1 MLRIDAHQHCWQLG
15 RADYGWPTP
24 EIPAL
29 YRDFGPAELAPLLRA
44 HGVAG
49 TVLVQVRPAAD
60 ENDYLLG
67 LADAHDFI
75 LGVVGWVDLES
86 PRAPAEIA
94 RLARH
99 PKFKGVRPMLQGL
112 ADPAWIADP
121 ALDPAAAALIEHGL
135 TFDALVR
142 PNHLPHL
149 LRFARRHRR
158 LPVVIDHAAKPAA
171 AAAPA
176 ADWRQGMAALA
187 ALPNVHCK
195 LSGLATEAGPG
206 WRGAPLQAY
215 LACLLGWF
223 GPERLMWGS
232 DWPVL
237 NEVADY
243 AAWCAATEALLAG
256 RTGVDGIRGA
266 NAAAFYR
273 LAVE

>member
-171 AAAPA
+171 AAA
-176 ADWRQGMAALA
+176 R
-187 ALPNVHCK
+187 
-195 LSGLATEAGPG
+195 
-206 WRGAPLQAY
+206 R
-215 LACLLGWF
+215 
-223 GPERLMWGS
+223 
-232 DWPVL
+232 
-237 NEVADY
+237 
-243 AAWCAATEALLAG
+243 
-256 RTGVDGIRGA
+256 RTGARAWPRWRRCPMCTASCRAWRPRPGRAGA
-266 NAAAFYR
+266 ARRCRPTSPACSAGSGPSG
-273 LAVE
+273 